1 MQLHEVGRQGVDDA
15 VERVVVGV
23 DAERDDLRPSARALS
38 KGARALPVEMARAL
52 GKEHEAD
59 HVGAGVKRGV
69 QRGGRGEAANFYH
82 GRHRA
87 LLSVKAP
94 ALSKARVGT

>member
-1 MQLHEVGRQGVDDA
+1 MRF
-15 VERVVVGV
+15 ERLVVGV
-23 DAERDDLRPSARALS
+23 DAERDDLRPSLDLSPERAR
-38 KGARALPVEMARAL
+38 GRPVDMARAL
-52 GKEHEAD
+52 GKNTNPTMSAPASSAASS
-59 HVGAGVKRGV
+59 V
-69 QRGGRGEAANFYH
+69 GGRGKAADFDH